1 MLSLILI
8 NGLVAGGVYALL
20 ALGFALVFG
29 VARIMNMAHTAF
41 YALAAFIVYTLSVMF
56 RASYLTGVSLAILIP
71 AIIGAVYYRLA
82 LDRVKQH
89 ELAVVILSLALA
101 VLFQE
106 ILLVIFGSEFRGIP
120 AYINGF
126 VEISRVR
133 IAYQQL
139 FALGICIL
147 GLAMVWIL
155 LLKTR
160 FGIAIR
166 AISQD
171 KEIAN
176 VAGINVTRLSMITI
190 AISIALAGITA
201 VVIAPVQTI
210 EPHMWIPPMITVLA
224 AVIIGGV
231 GSFGGAIIGA
241 FVLAFSEVAFTT
253 LVPMGSWLKGTV
265 SLLAMMIVLLVK
277 PEGLFGKVFEEERL

>member
-1 MLSLILI
+1 MVAII
-8 NGLVAGGVYALL
+8 IVNGLVSGGVYALL

-41 YALAAFIVYTLSVMF
+41 YAVAAFIVYGISVMLGVH
-56 RASYLTGVSLAILIP
+56 YLVGVILGVIVP
-71 AIIGAVYYRLA
+71 VIMAAAFYRFV

-120 AYINGF
+120 PFVTGF
-126 VEISRVR
+126 MEISGVR

-139 FALGICIL
+139 FALGISIVC
-147 GLAMVWIL
+147 LALVWLL
-155 LLKTR
+155 LLKTKL
-160 FGIAIR
+160 GISIR

-176 VAGINVTRLSMITI
+176 LAGINVTKFSMLTV

-201 VVIAPVQTI
+201 VVIAPIQTI
-210 EPHMWIPPMITVLA
+210 TPHMWVPPMITVLA

-241 FVLAFSEVAFTT
+241 FVLSFSEVAFTT
-253 LVPMGSWLKGTV
+253 LVPMGGWLKGTV
-265 SLLAMMIVLLVK
+265 SLVAMVIVLLIK
-277 PEGLFGKVFEEERL
+277 PEGLFGTVFEEERL

>member
-1 MLSLILI
+1 MFSMILI
-8 NGLVAGGVYALL
+8 NGLVAGGIYALL

-41 YALAAFIVYTLSVMF
+41 YGVAAFLLYTFYVILRVP
-56 RASYLTGVSLAILIP
+56 YLIGSLIGILIP
-71 AIIGAVYYRLA
+71 VLIGALYYRFA

-106 ILLVIFGSEFRGIP
+106 ILLVIFSSEFKGVP
-120 AYINGF
+120 AFIDGF
-126 VEISRVR
+126 VQVSGVRV
-133 IAYQQL
+133 AYQQI
-139 FALGICIL
+139 FALCVCIVCL
-147 GLAMVWIL
+147 VLVWLL
-155 LLKTR
+155 LLKTKL
-160 FGIAIR
+160 GLAIR

-176 VAGINVTRLSMITI
+176 VAGINVTKFSMITV
-190 AISIALAGITA
+190 ALSIALAGITA

-210 EPHMWIPPMITVLA
+210 EPHMWIAPMITVLA
-224 AVIIGGV
+224 AVIIGGI
-231 GSFGGAIIGA
+231 GSFGGAVVGA

-253 LVPMGSWLKGTV
+253 IVPMGSWLKGTV
-265 SLLAMMIVLLVK
+265 SLIAMVVVLLIK
-277 PEGLFGKVFEEERL
+277 PEGIFGKVFEEERL